1 MADRDP
7 DRTRVSLVDPNIGL
21 VLAKRYRLELR
32 LAAGGFGA
40 VYHATDLQ
48 GGPEVAIKIMH
59 AILASDPAVVA
70 RFRREGE
77 TLVHLRDRHTIRAYE
92 IGELRDGRL
101 FIVMELLHG
110 ESVYDR
116 LHALGALP
124 WRRAVSIA
132 RAICAS
138 LGEAHDAG
146 IVHRDLKPANIY
158 LEPQDGGTELVK
170 VLDFGIAKVV
180 DGAELT
186 RVGQMI
192 GTFDYMPPEQMLG
205 GECTGRSDIFS
216 LGVLLY
222 EMITA
227 AKPFGEAQSAAAQL
241 YALLHNQPPSLG
253 AHSDAPAELDRV
265 VRRCLHHDPNLRF
278 ATMSELDRELAR
290 VADADDEDEA
300 TVSAPPPV
308 QLGTTLPGVVPP
320 STRRSWPLLVPRKPP
335 ER

>member
-1 MADRDP
+1 MGARDE

-40 VYHATDLQ
+40 VYHATDLN
-48 GGPEVAIKIMH
+48 GGRDVAIKIMH
-59 AILASDPAVVA
+59 GVLATDPAVVA

-77 TLVHLRDRHTIRAYE
+77 TLVQLRDPHTIRAYE

-101 FIVMELLHG
+101 YIVMELLHG

-124 WRRAVSIA
+124 WRRAVAIA
-132 RAICAS
+132 RAICSS
-138 LGEAHDAG
+138 LAEAHDAG

-180 DGAELT
+180 DGDELT

-205 GECTGRSDIFS
+205 GECTGRSDVFS

-222 EMITA
+222 EMITNIR
-227 AKPFGEAQSAAAQL
+227 PFSEATSAAAML
-241 YALLHNQPPSLG
+241 YTLLHVQPPPINNY
-253 AHSDAPAELDRV
+253 SDAPADLDRV
-265 VRRCLHHDPNLRF
+265 VRRCLHHDPNQRF
-278 ATMSELDRELAR
+278 ATMRELDGALGR
-290 VADADDEDEA
+290 VADAEEDDAA
-300 TVSAPPPV
+300 TIAGAPPV
-308 QLGTTLPGVVPP
+308 QLGTTLPGIVPP